1 MRADNERNDS
11 SHIVGESEPMTG
23 LEASVVARR
32 EAEDVAAIY
41 ELTVQ
46 DILSPSS
53 PKARTARRELA
64 ERLVRLMPLK
74 AVQRMLDV
82 SKSYVEKVAQTAGM
96 HRWIP
101 PKLVWCVEWDNELV
115 PAESYKKARKYCLE
129 VRARGV
135 VGATVC
141 RKEVGNA

>member
-1 MRADNERNDS
+1 
-11 SHIVGESEPMTG
+11 MTG

-41 ELTVQ
+41 GIDVA

-64 ERLVRLMPLK
+64 ERLVRLMPIK
-74 AVQRMLDV
+74 TVQRMLDV
-82 SKSYVEKVAQTAGM
+82 SESYVKKVAQSAGM
-96 HRWIP
+96 HRWVP
-101 PKLVWCVEWDNELV
+101 PKLVWCVSWDNELI
-115 PAESYKKARKYCLE
+115 PAETYKRARKYCLE